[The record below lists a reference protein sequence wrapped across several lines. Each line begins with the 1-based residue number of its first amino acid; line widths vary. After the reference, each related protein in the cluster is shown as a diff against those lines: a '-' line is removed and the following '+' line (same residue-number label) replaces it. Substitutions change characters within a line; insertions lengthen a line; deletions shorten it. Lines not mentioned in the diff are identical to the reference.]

1 MVIRNKEER
10 TNSIWQFIAVATI
23 PLLLLF
29 LAGFSL
35 GNTAGKEKTAT
46 RQQLEDAEKK
56 IAELEAKL
64 LAQDSFFRRGDAIL
78 SPMDEKV
85 GELDKELR
93 LLAGQIAEN
102 GDLLADW
109 QSDVN
114 KYFRKTSLELENL
127 EIDFSANNKELPP
140 AIKKGLFYFEEY
152 LNLNKNIL
160 GLREMLTVGK
170 AKEGKSDDLANMMAE
185 LEKKDKA
192 FKEQSAAQM
201 SELKI
206 MNLQT
211 QLDKC
216 KDDLTR
222 MNQSAA
228 ASSKSP
234 NPAYKAKILSEVD
247 AIRNEILPNMRT
259 TFIGN
264 DSKKIEPL
272 REKLRGKLDIIGQN
286 ADRIE

>member
-216 KDDLTR
+216 KDDLAR

>member
-1 MVIRNKEER
+1 MLIRNKEER
-10 TNSIWQFIAVATI
+10 TDSIWRFIAVAAI

-35 GNTAGKEKTAT
+35 GNTVGKEKIAT
-46 RQQLEDAEKK
+46 SQQLEEAEKK
-56 IAELEAKL
+56 IADLEAKL

-127 EIDFSANNKELPP
+127 EIDFSANNKDLPP

-185 LEKKDKA
+185 LEKKDKT

-216 KDDLTR
+216 KDDLAR
-222 MNQSAA
+222 LNQSAA
-228 ASSKSP
+228 PGKSP
-234 NPAYKAKILSEVD
+234 NPAYKAKIVSEVD

-264 DSKKIEPL
+264 DSKRIEPL
-272 REKLRGKLDIIGQN
+272 REKLRGKLDIISQN

>member
-10 TNSIWQFIAVATI
+10 TNSIWQFIAVAAI

-35 GNTAGKEKTAT
+35 GNTAGKEKIAT
-46 RQQLEDAEKK
+46 SQQLDEAEKK
-56 IAELEAKL
+56 IADLEAKL

-127 EIDFSANNKELPP
+127 EIDFSANNKELTP
-140 AIKKGLFYFEEY
+140 AIQKGLFYFEEY

-216 KDDLTR
+216 KDDLAR
-222 MNQSAA
+222 LNQSAA
-228 ASSKSP
+228 AASKSP